1 MDDRE
6 KDVLG
11 YRKITIEKMKT
22 EEFDILIIG
31 GGITGAGIARDAVL
45 RGYSVALIEKNDF
58 GYGTSSGSSKIVHA
72 GIRYL
77 AQKEF
82 RLVREG
88 SVERKKILEMAPHLT
103 RPIQFILPLYSD
115 TKYPKSRIRNA
126 VWLYD
131 LLAGFRNF
139 TFHKIINPE
148 KARSILPSPLREE
161 SFQGAAIYYGDG
173 QMDDARLTLD
183 VILSAEEYG
192 ANILNYCEAVS
203 FQESSEGIIE
213 NVQVLDIMDNN
224 KFTIKS
230 HSIVLACGHW
240 TEKITKSIDSNTITR
255 IRPTKG
261 IHIITKR
268 FYDKDYAL
276 GLPIMDGRFF
286 FILPFGKY
294 NLVGTT
300 DTDYNED
307 YDYIPVI
314 KEDIEYLINATNFL
328 FPEVLQEEDI
338 YSAYS
343 GIRPLILSPD
353 AKSESEVS
361 RAHEILRVK
370 PNLYTIAGGKF
381 TTYRAMAKD
390 LVDHLEKLLGKK
402 GKCRTH
408 KVPLYG
414 WISTKRKHWDSWAI
428 VAMENLIIRYR
439 LPEDV
444 ARHLLRYGK
453 YYLKIC
459 EEIDKQPGLKEKIS
473 QNRPNILA
481 EIDYAIKHEKAMN
494 LRDIML
500 RRSQIQLS
508 EHQGLDCV
516 ETVARRMGYVLGWS
530 AAKEKEEIEK
540 YNQALVWKA

>member
-1 MDDRE
+1 MDNHG

-22 EEFDILIIG
+22 VEFDVLIIG
-31 GGITGAGIARDAVL
+31 GGITGAGIARDAAL
-45 RGYSVALIEKNDF
+45 RGYSVALIEKDDF

-72 GIRYL
+72 GLRYL

-82 RLVREG
+82 RLVREA
-88 SVERKKILEMAPHLT
+88 SVERRKILEMAPHLT
-103 RPIQFILPLYSD
+103 CPIQFILPLYSD
-115 TKYPKSRIRNA
+115 TKYPKSRIRKA

-161 SFQGAAIYYGDG
+161 SFQGAAIYGDS

-183 VILSAEEYG
+183 VILSTEEYG

-203 FQESSEGIIE
+203 FQENTEGNIE
-213 NVQVLDIMDNN
+213 NVQVLDIMDST

-240 TEKITKSIDSNTITR
+240 TEKITKSIDSDANTR

-294 NLVGTT
+294 NLIGTT
-300 DTDYNED
+300 DTDYNDDFD
-307 YDYIPVI
+307 YVPVI

-328 FPEVLQEEDI
+328 FPGVLREEDI

-343 GIRPLILSPD
+343 GIRPLIFSPD
-353 AKSESEVS
+353 AKSESDVS
-361 RAHEILRVK
+361 RTHEILRVK
-370 PNLYTIAGGKF
+370 PNLFSIAGGKF
-381 TTYRAMAKD
+381 TTYRTMAKD
-390 LVDHLEKLLGKK
+390 LVDQLEKLLGKK
-402 GKCRTH
+402 SKCKTH

-428 VAMENLIIRYR
+428 VAMENMMIRHK

-444 ARHLLRYGK
+444 AIHLLRYGK

-459 EEIDKQPGLKEKIS
+459 EETDKQPRLKEKIS
-473 QNRPNILA
+473 QNRANILA
-481 EIDYAIKHEKAMN
+481 EIDYAIKHEKAIT

-500 RRSQIQLS
+500 RRTQIQLS

-516 ETVARRMGYVLGWS
+516 ETVARRMGSVLGWS

>member
-1 MDDRE
+1 MSNRE
-6 KDVLG
+6 TDVLD
-11 YRKITIEKMKT
+11 YRKITIDKMKA

-31 GGITGAGIARDAVL
+31 GGITGAGIARDAAL
-45 RGYSVALIEKNDF
+45 RGHSVALVEKNDF

-77 AQKEF
+77 GQKEF

-88 SVERKKILEMAPHLT
+88 SVERKKILEMTPHLT
-103 RPIQFILPLYSD
+103 RPIQFVLPLYTD
-115 TKYPKSRIRNA
+115 TKYPKSRIRKA

-139 TFHKIINPE
+139 TFHKILNPE

-161 SFQGAAIYYGDG
+161 SFQGAAIYGDG

-192 ANILNYCEAVS
+192 ANVLNYCEAVS
-203 FQESSEGIIE
+203 FQENKMGSIE
-213 NVQVLDIMDNN
+213 NVQLLDTMDNN
-224 KFTIKS
+224 KFELKAR
-230 HSIVLACGHW
+230 SIILACGHW
-240 TEKITKSIDSNTITR
+240 TERIAKSIDPDAKIH
-255 IRPTKG
+255 IRPTQG

-307 YDYIPVI
+307 FDYVPVNA
-314 KEDIEYLINATNFL
+314 EDIDYLIDATNFL
-328 FPEVLQEEDI
+328 FPGVLQKEDV

-343 GIRPLILSPD
+343 GIRPLILSPTV
-353 AKSESEVS
+353 KSESEVS
-361 RAHEILRVK
+361 RAHEIFAIK
-370 PNLYTIAGGKF
+370 PNLCAIAGGKF

-390 LVDHLEKLLGKK
+390 SVDYIEKVLGKK

-408 KVPLYG
+408 KVPLFG
-414 WISTKRKHWDSWAI
+414 WISTKRKHWDNWATI
-428 VAMENLIIRYR
+428 AIENLIIRYR

-453 YYLKIC
+453 NYLKIC
-459 EEIDKQPGLKEKIS
+459 EELDKHPDLIERIS
-473 QNRPNILA
+473 ENRLDILA
-481 EIDYAIKHEKAMN
+481 EIDYAIKHEKA
-494 LRDIML
+494 LTLADIML
-500 RRSQIQLS
+500 RRTQIQLS

-516 ETVARRMGYVLGWS
+516 ETVSRRMAYVLGWS
-530 AAKEKEEIEK
+530 VKKEKEEIESYK
-540 YNQALVWKA
+540 QALVWKP